1 MAEANR
7 VNARPWFRNRELWF
21 LVGVLVVS
29 LTLRA
34 RLVSIDRIVRWDEP
48 DYLTL
53 GRHLITGQGYSVSG
67 RVDVH
72 YPPLFPLVTGL
83 LYPLTHDMKLNSD
96 ICFVV
101 FGALFLLPLYW
112 LTKQLFGA
120 RVAAMTTLLV
130 CIYPPLTSSVL
141 FWGTMIEPLY
151 LFLLFTAF
159 CAAWLAWERQTPA
172 SYALVGGLFG
182 LTYLVKPEAL
192 VYLGWFLALLALGQV
207 WRRKLLC
214 SRTLLGLVSAIA
226 VFALVISPY
235 ILFLY
240 KETGRILITGKL
252 GVTYV
257 AGEGAVVHD
266 PGLYDRALAR
276 LDSAGEEIIWFSP
289 DRFKYDLWQIIR
301 ANPRA
306 FLVRTWR
313 NVNALEAL
321 LFVRRVF
328 PFYLLIPVALGV
340 LGQPWAKERLVK
352 ELFLLATIPPVLVF
366 MPFHIE
372 LRYFAALLPVLIIWV
387 AKGID
392 ALAWWATQTWQK
404 LRPSSRSAAS
414 VGRTSAIVLCGLLLV
429 YFAVLQPS
437 VVADGL
443 AEQNPSRREAGL
455 WLNEHSSPDAMIMSR
470 DTEVAFYADRRWAA
484 TPNEEYARFIEYV
497 RHRGANYVIV
507 DEREITVIR
516 PQLKLLLNEESPP
529 QELRHVYTALDPRGR
544 TIVYEVLP

>member
-1 MAEANR
+1 MTERHDIAGRA
-7 VNARPWFRNRELWF
+7 WYRNPEVWF
-21 LVGVLVVS
+21 LAIVLVMS
-29 LTLRA
+29 LVLRT
-34 RLVSIDRIVRWDEP
+34 RLVGIDRIVRWDEP

-53 GRHLITGQGYSVSG
+53 GRHLITGQGYTVSG

-101 FGALFLLPLYW
+101 FGTLALLPLYW
-112 LTKQLFGA
+112 LTRRLFGS
-120 RVAAMTTLLV
+120 RVAVMATLLL
-130 CIYPPLTSSVL
+130 CLYPALTSSVL

-159 CAAWLAWERQTPA
+159 CSVWLAWEKQTPR
-172 SYALVGGLFG
+172 SYAVMGGLFG

-192 VYLGWFLALLALGQV
+192 VYLGWFLVLLVLGHV
-207 WRRKLLC
+207 WRTRRLG
-214 SRTLLGLVSAIA
+214 SRTLLASVCAVA
-226 VFALVISPY
+226 VFALVIAPY
-235 ILFLY
+235 LAFLY

-266 PGLYDRALAR
+266 PGIYDRALAQ

-289 DRFKYDLWQIIR
+289 DRFKYDLWKIIS
-301 ANPRA
+301 ADPRS
-306 FLVRTWR
+306 FLLRTWR
-313 NVNALEAL
+313 NINALESL

-328 PFYLLIPVALGV
+328 SFYLLILVALGV
-340 LGQPWAKERLVK
+340 LGQPWDQERLIK

-366 MPFHIE
+366 LPFHIE
-372 LRYFAALLPVLIIWV
+372 LRYFAALLPILIIWV

-392 ALAWWATQTWQK
+392 ALARWAAQTWSNLK
-404 LRPSSRSAAS
+404 PKRGFSPRVATVSAS
-414 VGRTSAIVLCGLLLV
+414 LLCGLMVL
-429 YFAVLQPS
+429 YFVALQPS
-437 VVADGL
+437 IVADGMDG
-443 AEQNPSRREAGL
+443 QNPSRRAAGL
-455 WLNEHSSPDAMIMSR
+455 WLKQNSPANAMIMSR

-484 TPNEEYARFIEYV
+484 TPNEDYSIFIEYV
-497 RHRGANYVIV
+497 RKRGADYVIV

-516 PQLKLLLNEESPP
+516 PQLEMLLDEQSPP
-529 QELRHVYTALDPRGR
+529 PELRHVFTAPDPRGK